1 MFTELTPEPTLKT
14 PVTFLAS
21 LCLQFAALAVLCCLP
36 PPPGTGAYL
45 RSSALPASEVTPI
58 YFSREPA
65 PPAPAVAKSAPE
77 IAQAKPESKPAVTTP
92 AAIAPA
98 PVAPAPVAQTEVA
111 QTEVAQA
118 ATTDGATADGS
129 ADGDGQAL
137 APFPAWGMNAMS
149 SFAGM
154 HHMMKAALPVFTP
167 DPPILH
173 GQVPEAARG
182 KDVVMEVMIDER
194 GEIVFAKV
202 VQGVGNGVEQSIVET
217 LRSWIFVPAKINGV
231 AIVSQRKLTFHLP
244 S

>member
-1 MFTELTPEPTLKT
+1 MFTELTPEPTIKT

-45 RSSALPASEVTPI
+45 RSSAVPASAVTPI
-58 YFSREPA
+58 YFSKESA
-65 PPAPAVAKSAPE
+65 PLAPAVAKPAPE
-77 IAQAKPESKPAVTTP
+77 IAQIKPETKPAP
-92 AAIAPA
+92 AAITPA
-98 PVAPAPVAQTEVA
+98 PVAPAAVAQT
-111 QTEVAQA
+111 QVAQA
-118 ATTDGATADGS
+118 ETAQAAPDGATADGS

-231 AIVSQRKLTFHLP
+231 AIASQRQLTFHLP